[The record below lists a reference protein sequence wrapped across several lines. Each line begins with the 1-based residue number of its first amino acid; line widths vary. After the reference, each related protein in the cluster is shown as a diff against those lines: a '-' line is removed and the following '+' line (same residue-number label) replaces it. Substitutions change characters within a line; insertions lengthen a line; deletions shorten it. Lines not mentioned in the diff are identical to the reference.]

1 MSHNQTRRSRLSN
14 NESLMTTNKS
24 RRGGRAAARRR
35 SVFLRSLFS
44 SVPVAIQLKWTG
56 WVIALGG
63 LVVLAFLKGPAA
75 APAVPTP
82 TASSATLVVQSG
94 GVHVGDTV
102 LGTQIRYEANLE
114 RGRR

>member
-1 MSHNQTRRSRLSN
+1 MSHNQTRRFRLSN

-56 WVIALGG
+56 WVVALGG

-75 APAVPTP
+75 VPTP
-82 TASSATLVVQSG
+82 TASSATLVQSG

-102 LGTQIRYEANLE
+102 LGTQIRYETNLE